1 MLVVDDEK
9 TITFAIQNY
18 FVRRGYR
25 VDCAQE
31 LEEAE
36 ALMANGH
43 YDVVIA
49 DLRLTGVHGSEGL
62 EIVRSVRERYPKTRV
77 ILLTAYGSPEIE
89 AAAIRYGVHS
99 FLQKP
104 KPLAELAQVVFS
116 VVGCS

>member
-18 FVRRGYR
+18 FARRGYR

-36 ALMANGH
+36 ALMANEH

-49 DLRLTGVHGSEGL
+49 DLRLTGAHGSEGL

-77 ILLTAYGSPEIE
+77 ILLTAYGSPEVE

-104 KPLAELAQVVFS
+104 KPLAELAQVVFNIA
-116 VVGCS
+116 GAA